1 MNISQTSLFVFV
13 KKPVPGVVKTRL
25 GKTIGDENAA
35 RLYRAM
41 AETCIKRFQAIPN
54 TNCTAYF
61 DPPEEAQ
68 FFSDWFGAGV
78 EYLPQCGG
86 DLGDRLKH
94 GFSLLLQETPR
105 AIALGSDSPDLPI
118 DYLKQILE
126 SLQNHDVAIGPST
139 DGGYYCIG
147 LKKFIPEVFDAIDWS
162 TERVFEQTAQQ
173 CNSLGLAV
181 FVGPEWSDIDV
192 SEDLARLKASED
204 QDIQALIQKHS
215 DTFSQFAP

>member
-13 KKPVPGVVKTRL
+13 KKPVSGAVKTRL

-41 AETCIKRFQAIPN
+41 AETSIKRFQAIPN
-54 TNCTAYF
+54 TNCTVYF

-68 FFSDWFGAGV
+68 FFSGWFGASV

-86 DLGDRLKH
+86 DLGERLKH
-94 GFSLLLQETPR
+94 GFLSLLQETSQ

-147 LKKFIPEVFDAIDWS
+147 LKKFIPEIFDNIDWS
-162 TERVFEQTAQQ
+162 TEWVFEQTLQR
-173 CNSLGLAV
+173 CNPLGLSV

-192 SEDLARLKASED
+192 AEDLTRLKKSED
-204 QDIQALIQKHS
+204 QDIQVLIQRHAEI
-215 DTFSQFAP
+215 FQQI